1 MMILMTLLLAFSL
14 FSWLAVELYKKWIRK
29 GKTEDWENRLAALA
43 LSALLAA
50 VAFLVMDGSALPEGI
65 RFTPWLVIVFTV
77 LIYLLQLP
85 ACMEI
90 WKPLVRKWLERKTNG

>member
-1 MMILMTLLLAFSL
+1 MIVLIMLLAFAL
-14 FSWLAVELYKKWIRK
+14 FAGLAVELYKKWIRR
-29 GKTEDWENRLAALA
+29 GRTADWENRLAAFV
-43 LSALLAA
+43 LSALLGA
-50 VAFLVMDGSALPEGI
+50 VAFLVMDGTALPEGI
-65 RFTPWLVIVFTV
+65 RFTPWLIAVFTV